1 MEGEEGGGRRKE
13 RGKGGGRREE
23 EGKGEGR
30 GAGSVFRLS
39 FVKQNHKKLQQLI
52 RAKETRK

>member
-1 MEGEEGGGRRKE
+1 MEGEEGGGRR
-13 RGKGGGRREE
+13 EE
-23 EGKGEGR
+23 EGKEEGR